1 MTYPVPAIGT
11 RLTADFLASMLEIT
25 ARKAG
30 STSRASTVVL
40 AADPDLVLPV
50 EANAIYTLQ
59 CGFWF
64 TALTGA
70 SSGGISVT
78 LTGPVGASGDFAIS
92 GKDTTVAVGNNNDQ
106 QFYAALASNFNLGS
120 IVTNPNGTI
129 MNGTFATAGTSGSL
143 TFTWA
148 QRTSSATA
156 TVLLSGSFM
165 QIKRIG

>member
-1 MTYPVPAIGT
+1 MTYPVPAVGT
-11 RLTADFLASMLEIT
+11 RLTADFLTSMLEISV
-25 ARKAG
+25 RKAG
-30 STSRASTVVL
+30 STSRASTTVTT
-40 AADPDLVLPV
+40 ADPELVLTV
-50 EANAIYTLQ
+50 EANAIYSFV

-78 LTGPVGASGDFAIS
+78 MTGPVGATGDFAIS
-92 GKDTTVAVGNNNDQ
+92 GKDTTTSVGNNNDQ

-129 MNGTFATAGTSGSL
+129 MVGTVAIGATSGSL

-156 TVLLSGSFM
+156 TVLLSGSYM